1 MTMTTLERA
10 SFNQTLNLSN
20 VEGHPNKD
28 GEHSE
33 HEPPQ

>member
-1 MTMTTLERA
+1 MTTLERA

-28 GEHSE
+28 EE
-33 HEPPQ
+33 MQAIYNQ